1 MGIREKEGGI
11 LNSWEVR
18 WGGSPKTDPEKTT
31 GVLVSYSGSD
41 SREHSE
47 GVQRMIQGSEQSQE
61 REHP

>member
-1 MGIREKEGGI
+1 MLTVLPRIQKYLMGIREKEGGI

-41 SREHSE
+41 SR
-47 GVQRMIQGSEQSQE
+47 
-61 REHP
+61 